1 MLAPTARAGTVL
13 APDDDAGLLA
23 LFDDPVPRPSTGA
36 HVRAV
41 MLGSLDGAAT
51 GADGLSGSLSDAADR
66 RVFATLRALADVVLV
81 GAGTVRTEGYQDIQV
96 PERLRHLRAARGRAE
111 RVELAVVTGTG
122 DVPPAVL
129 EAGALVVTS
138 SDAPHLA
145 GLRDLIGDDRLV
157 LADGAPAPGRAT
169 GRSGVDL
176 TAAVRALAA
185 RGLGR
190 VHAEGGPHLFRDLV
204 AADLVDELSLTLAPV
219 LVGQAWHSLA
229 AGPPGRSSAADAP
242 VQFPTRLTL
251 VHLLRAGDTL
261 LGRWRIA

>member
-1 MLAPTARAGTVL
+1 MLVPALLAGTVL
-13 APDDDAGLLA
+13 GPDDDAGLLA
-23 LFDDPVPRPSTGA
+23 LFDDPAPRAATGA

-81 GAGTVRTEGYQDIQV
+81 GAGTVRAEGYQDVQV
-96 PERLRHLRAARGRAE
+96 PDRLRHLRAARGRAE

-145 GLRDLIGDDRLV
+145 GLRRMVGDDRLV
-157 LADGAPAPGRAT
+157 LADAAVPAPGRAP
-169 GRSGVDL
+169 GLSSVDL

-190 VHAEGGPHLFRDLV
+190 VHAEGGPHLFRDLL
-204 AADLVDELSLTLAPV
+204 AADVVDELSLTLAPV
-219 LVGQAWHSLA
+219 LVGAAWQSLA
-229 AGPPGRSSAADAP
+229 SGPPGRSSAGTAAHL
-242 VQFPTRLTL
+242 PTRLTL